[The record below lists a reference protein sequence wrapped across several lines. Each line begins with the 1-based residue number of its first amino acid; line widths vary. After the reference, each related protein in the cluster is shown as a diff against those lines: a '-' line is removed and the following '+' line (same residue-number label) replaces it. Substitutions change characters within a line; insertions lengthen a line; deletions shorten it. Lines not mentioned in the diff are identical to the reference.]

1 MTISEENWH
10 LKNED
15 ERRVA
20 AKVGG
25 PSILRFG
32 LSSADP
38 LWGCPEPLMSTVLTG
53 IVVFKVSSKLKE
65 RRLGMVLNFSLVNL
79 YGAWIVI
86 I

>member
-1 MTISEENWH
+1 MTISEENWD

-20 AKVGG
+20 AKVG

-53 IVVFKVSSKLKE
+53 IAVFKVSSKLKE
-65 RRLGMVLNFSLVNL
+65 TRLGMVLNFSLVNL
-79 YGAWIVI
+79 YGAWVVI